1 MRRKVTV
8 AGLAAIVAAM
18 AAGTA
23 GVPGVA
29 SADVVRHA
37 GVSAI
42 NNPGQAVGWSTTG
55 TGDTH
60 ATLWT
65 RSGQVAD
72 LGTLGG
78 TESWAFGVNDLG
90 EVVGHSRD
98 ASGTKRAFLW
108 TEATGMRDLG
118 GPPGTRWCEAYDI
131 NDRSQVVGRCEVT
144 RPDGSTPALP
154 VLWSAGAVTELVG
167 HPGWATGINDRGE
180 VFGQYNTGFL
190 GDGVYFVWRAG
201 TRTDLTAPYE
211 WDTLGDINDS
221 GEAAS
226 SFSTSGGHARLLRPT
241 TAGGYDDVDLGTLPA
256 GVDSFAR
263 DINERGETAGSAFFG
278 GPNWAYHAVVWSPG
292 GTIQD
297 LGTLGGTS
305 SAASGVNDRGEVVGQ
320 SAIASGELR
329 GFRWSGGT
337 MTQLDPLP

>member
-1 MRRKVTV
+1 VRRNVAV
-8 AGLAAIVAAM
+8 AGLAAIVAGM

-60 ATLWT
+60 AALWT

-144 RPDGSTPALP
+144 RPDGSTP
-154 VLWSAGAVTELVG
+154 
-167 HPGWATGINDRGE
+167 
-180 VFGQYNTGFL
+180 
-190 GDGVYFVWRAG
+190 
-201 TRTDLTAPYE
+201 YE
-211 WDTLGDINDS
+211 WETLGDINGS

-263 DINERGETAGSAFFG
+263 DINERGEMAGGAFFG

-292 GTIQD
+292 GIIQD

-305 SAASGVNDRGEVVGQ
+305 STASGVNDRGEVVGE